1 VHETQGAGFVDSQ
14 HAALA
19 GAGRF
24 ENVQFSGT
32 ARWTPKA
39 NARVIAKLADGS
51 PLLVEQPMGEGRV
64 LIFASTLDNSTND
77 FPLHASYL
85 PFVVQT
91 GRYLAGA
98 EETAAS
104 VTAGTAANLRHTRDQ
119 GTAADVIG
127 PDGKHELSLSEATK
141 ALTFELGQDGFYEV
155 QRADGRRLLIAV
167 HADRRESDLTTVP
180 DETLALWRNT
190 GNTALDSQSGTV
202 EQQTRARSLWRYALA
217 LVLVAAL
224 VESIF
229 ASRYIRQERQ
239 AA

>member
-1 VHETQGAGFVDSQ
+1 
-14 HAALA
+14 
-19 GAGRF
+19 
-24 ENVQFSGT
+24 
-32 ARWTPKA
+32 
-39 NARVIAKLADGS
+39 
-51 PLLVEQPMGEGRV
+51 
-64 LIFASTLDNSTND
+64 
-77 FPLHASYL
+77 
-85 PFVVQT
+85 
-91 GRYLAGA
+91 
-98 EETAAS
+98 
-104 VTAGTAANLRHTRDQ
+104 
-119 GTAADVIG
+119 
-127 PDGKHELSLSEATK
+127 
-141 ALTFELGQDGFYEV
+141 
-155 QRADGRRLLIAV
+155 LLIAV